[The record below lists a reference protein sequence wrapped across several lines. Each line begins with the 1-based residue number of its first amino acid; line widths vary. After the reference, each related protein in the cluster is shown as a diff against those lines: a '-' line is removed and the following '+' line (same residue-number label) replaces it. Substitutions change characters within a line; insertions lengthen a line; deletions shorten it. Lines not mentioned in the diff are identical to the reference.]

1 MTDLF
6 LVTTNRL
13 SSFIFKVNGLQSY
26 KLDLKQSRCFG
37 SSDEYIKA
45 KVHSPRKAKKKRFK
59 MLTTSMSQITVT
71 NQTIQSTANAHRGT
85 HLKIPWALLKVRFM
99 ELTMDCCFS

>member
-1 MTDLF
+1 MVCKVISLTFNNHNVLEA
-6 LVTTNRL
+6 VTNT
-13 SSFIFKVNGLQSY
+13 
-26 KLDLKQSRCFG
+26 LKQRFI
-37 SSDEYIKA
+37 DPE
-45 KVHSPRKAKKKRFK
+45 RLKKRFK